1 MSSSLK
7 YLKGV
12 CTRYVNDLK
21 EQINAGS
28 VILNTEVFS
37 GKYEDFIER
46 IDYTVDAL
54 TERCHKV
61 ERQSERVIS
70 EIKDGDDPYID
81 EILNGDADVL
91 FTANTMITKLRKFE
105 IDLKDR
111 MKKEESL
118 MMQTKHDESKSDM
131 QKLIEMQLEFQKDFL
146 KSTKPGPLPEQSSV
160 KLPKVELC
168 SFNGDKLK
176 WVEFW
181 QSFEYSVHK
190 NDSLSAIEK
199 FNYLRNKLT
208 GDAKSAITGLS
219 LSNENYSVALKI
231 LTDRFGNVQVTVD
244 LHYTAIIN
252 LKSTSD
258 SVDSLRSLL
267 DAVDKHSLDV
277 LGQNINQDVFVSIIK
292 SKLPSSVIRLLEIEK
307 GVEKKWTVFLLKEL
321 LTECCC
327 GL

>member
-1 MSSSLK
+1 M
-7 YLKGV
+7 
-12 CTRYVNDLK
+12 
-21 EQINAGS
+21 
-28 VILNTEVFS
+28 ILNTEVFS
-37 GKYEDFIER
+37 GKYEEFIER

-61 ERQSERVIS
+61 ERQSEKVIS

-105 IDLKDR
+105 IELKDR

-146 KSTKPGPLPEQSSV
+146 KSTKPGPLPVQSSV
-160 KLPKVELC
+160 KLPKLELC

-181 QSFEYSVHK
+181 QSFESSVHK
-190 NDSLSAIEK
+190 NDSLSDIEK

-231 LTDRFGNVQVTVD
+231 LTDRFGNVQDTVD

-252 LKSTSD
+252 LKSASD

-267 DAVDKHSLDV
+267 DAVDKHLRSLDV
-277 LGQNINQDVFVSIIK
+277 LG
-292 SKLPSSVIRLLEIEK
+292 
-307 GVEKKWTVFLLKEL
+307 
-321 LTECCC
+321 
-327 GL
+327 